1 VKNILNFIKI
11 LTKRYLIDSFFLT
24 FPQLIAIFVTL
35 ITLPIILANI
45 PIKDYGI
52 FQFVL
57 ALQLWIVTLTAGHII
72 LGAKKGIAKG
82 LDGTFLFAF
91 FYRLKLLAV
100 LGLIGVIISIVLYRV
115 GFTVW
120 SLLLL
125 TMSLFLIIGYLPQ
138 VSYREFFIAKKQ
150 FKNFA
155 IWQTIPSVLV
165 SIALAAAAF
174 LTHNILICAITY
186 FGLITL
192 ISWSGVLYVVYRN
205 NLFFAYKQGRI
216 DRKCI
221 PYGLKLIPASLI
233 LQTSNKISNFIIG
246 PFFGFANLAVFS
258 IASQLDVKFK
268 SFTKLSYNLLYS
280 DFAKYEQD
288 KLVKKIKSR
297 LKQGI
302 MVSVIITL
310 GCIFL
315 GYIYINLFLP
325 QLYQSAKLYFLI
337 LSLGLP
343 AVILQ
348 IILHTV
354 LAANLRYKELTVLLI
369 LPNLIKIIL
378 IILLGLLFKVIGVCW
393 GVALGAWISFSFY
406 YFLTIRKELAIKL
419 IKNFPLLKKLSNF

>member
-1 VKNILNFIKI
+1 MKNILNFIKI